1 MVTRSTPIRPQT
13 SGGGPTEAI
22 VAPPICRASISSVR
36 PFDDPTASLNTLTAS
51 KPLRRALRAMGVTN
65 ARVDR
70 RHTLTGRGRFAAA
83 AAAYEPM
90 RRADGKL
97 PSSWE
102 VIYAHAWAPDP
113 GAPIREGG
121 HDVAS
126 VPVSAIPIRRRQT

>member
-1 MVTRSTPIRPQT
+1 LFSF
-13 SGGGPTEAI
+13 
-22 VAPPICRASISSVR
+22 
-36 PFDDPTASLNTLTAS
+36 FDQCEKESQELL
-51 KPLRRALRAMGVTN
+51 ALFFFKQKT
-65 ARVDR
+65 
-70 RHTLTGRGRFAAA
+70 
-83 AAAYEPM
+83 AYEPM

-126 VPVSAIPIRRRQT
+126 VPVSAIPIRRKQS

>member
-1 MVTRSTPIRPQT
+1 
-13 SGGGPTEAI
+13 
-22 VAPPICRASISSVR
+22 
-36 PFDDPTASLNTLTAS
+36 
-51 KPLRRALRAMGVTN
+51 
-65 ARVDR
+65 
-70 RHTLTGRGRFAAA
+70 
-83 AAAYEPM
+83 M

-126 VPVSAIPIRRRQT
+126 VPVSAIPIRRKQS